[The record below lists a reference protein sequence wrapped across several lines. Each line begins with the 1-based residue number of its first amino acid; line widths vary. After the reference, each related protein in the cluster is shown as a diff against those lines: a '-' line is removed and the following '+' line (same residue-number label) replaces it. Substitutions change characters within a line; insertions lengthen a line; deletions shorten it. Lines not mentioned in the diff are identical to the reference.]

1 MVNGTIQLLREL
13 KKSETTN
20 CSSYFLTVP
29 YIPGGRNLEG
39 KLHHDFAHL
48 RVRPDGEWFFGAQDL
63 LTFVELE
70 TNCPG

>member
-29 YIPGGRNLEG
+29 YLANWAFAMLIGKNADGALATLTGG
-39 KLHHDFAHL
+39 
-48 RVRPDGEWFFGAQDL
+48 
-63 LTFVELE
+63 
-70 TNCPG
+70 